1 MENVSQSCAILV
13 DGGKEEGID
22 DEIPKYRKDVLA
34 MNPLQA
40 KLHTLQLSLLKDY
53 LGESKFEKWIGDC
66 SLKYAESRGPEW
78 KREDTCKSILCEKGY
93 EYDFHLACEAVVELA
108 RRRSRN
114 KEHDVKKEVD
124 DCPGS
129 SSSSVVEEYKSLSWD
144 YKLIGGWP
152 RGSIR
157 KPFDPH
163 VAAFGLL

>member
-1 MENVSQSCAILV
+1 V
-13 DGGKEEGID
+13 
-22 DEIPKYRKDVLA
+22 
-34 MNPLQA
+34 
-40 KLHTLQLSLLKDY
+40 
-53 LGESKFEKWIGDC
+53 
-66 SLKYAESRGPEW
+66 
-78 KREDTCKSILCEKGY
+78 Y
-93 EYDFHLACEAVVELA
+93 EYDFHQACEAVVELA